1 MEYAVLFALMG
12 TWILWLQY
20 RNYKLIKSVR
30 LMVVMM
36 DKIISQEVT
45 VRKTANGFELS
56 VKNPQ
61 V

>member
-36 DKIISQEVT
+36 DKIISQEVS

>member
-1 MEYAVLFALMG
+1 MEYAMLFALMG

-30 LMVVMM
+30 LMAMMM
-36 DKIISQEVT
+36 DKIISQQVT
-45 VRKTANGFELS
+45 VRKTIDGFELS

>member
-30 LMVVMM
+30 LMAMMM
-36 DKIISQEVT
+36 DKIISQEVS

>member
-30 LMVVMM
+30 LMAVMM
-36 DKIISQEVT
+36 DKIISQEVS

>member
-30 LMVVMM
+30 LMAMMM

>member
-12 TWILWLQY
+12 TWIFWLQY
-20 RNYKLIKSVR
+20 RNYKLTKSVR
-30 LMVVMM
+30 LMAMMM
-36 DKIISQEVT
+36 DKIINEEVV
-45 VRKTANGFELS
+45 VRKTATGFELS

>member
-30 LMVVMM
+30 LMAMMM
-36 DKIISQEVT
+36 DKIISQEVSI
-45 VRKTANGFELS
+45 RKTTNGFELS

>member
-30 LMVVMM
+30 LMAMMM
-36 DKIISQEVT
+36 DKIISKEVEINRIT
-45 VRKTANGFELS
+45 DGFEIT
-56 VKNPQ
+56 VKTKGE
-61 V
+61 

>member
-30 LMVVMM
+30 LMAVMM

>member
-12 TWILWLQY
+12 TWILWLHY
-20 RNYKLIKSVR
+20 RNYKLSQGLR
-30 LMVVMM
+30 LMATMM
-36 DKIISQEVT
+36 DKIINEEV
-45 VRKTANGFELS
+45 VIRKTANGFELS

>member
-1 MEYAVLFALMG
+1 MDYAVLFALMG

-30 LMVVMM
+30 LMAMMM
-36 DKIISQEVT
+36 DKIISQEVS

>member
-1 MEYAVLFALMG
+1 MEYAMLFALMG

-45 VRKTANGFELS
+45 VRKTANGFDLARR
-56 VKNPQ
+56 VK
-61 V
+61 